1 MAAAGV
7 GGVIKMVEALRHGVL
22 PPTLHADEPTPHV
35 DWSGGGV
42 RLLTEV
48 REWPST
54 DRPRRA
60 GVSSFGISGTNAH
73 VILEQAPQ
81 AEQVGTPQ
89 SPAPASS
96 DDGPV
101 RWVLSAR
108 TEGALRA
115 YAGRI
120 AAAADSALSVVD
132 VAATLAAR
140 TAFEHRAVVVG
151 ATPEQLCAGLTAV
164 AEGLPSDDVVT
175 GIAGAGKAVLVFPGQ
190 GSQWDAMARDLY
202 ATAPVFRDRLD
213 ECAQAISAY
222 VDWDLHQVLLTDE
235 GAGLLARVD
244 VVQPALFAVMVSL
257 AALWESHGLRPAA
270 VVGHSQGEIAA
281 ACVAGAL
288 SLEDAARVVT
298 LRSQA
303 IAALAGQGGMV
314 SIALPVDQ
322 VRTRLDQWHGELTV
336 AAING
341 PRATVVSGGAQALD
355 ELQAVFDTHNIRTRR
370 IPVDYASHSP
380 HVEQIRDRILDL
392 LKPIRPQS
400 SHIHFYST
408 VTAERIDTTE
418 LDAGYWFRNLRSPV
432 EFEATTRL
440 LLADGYDT
448 FIETSPH
455 PVLVTGIQET
465 LDTTDTPARNFGTL
479 RRADGDLTS
488 FLLATAH
495 AFTAGATTA
504 HHHDGHHVTLPGYPF
519 QQDRYW
525 LKPGTSRS
533 DVSSAG
539 LTTSDHPLLGAVIE
553 GTTST
558 TLTGRI
564 SLATHPWL
572 ADHKVAGNTVL
583 PGAAFIELAL
593 HAADQVDCGTIREL
607 TVQSPLLL
615 PEHGALRLRVEV
627 GEPTGDDG
635 ARPIRVDA
643 RPDTSTDTSWT
654 CHATGIL
661 DPNTPPTDW
670 DLTTWPPTGA
680 QPLDISYDTL
690 ATHGYHYGPTF
701 QGLQKMWH
709 HNDHIYAEI
718 TLPTDPDTYNLH
730 PALLDATLH
739 AALLGQVVPDDGR
752 VLLPYTWEGVAMHA
766 SAASALRVSV
776 TPAGNNGLRLRAADG
791 AGLPVVEVGSLAML
805 PAEVTDLGAQ
815 AVNRDSLLRL
825 EWVPAPSAPAVP
837 PARISLVGKD
847 SFGLR
852 SATGT
857 VDWQEFTE
865 LSGVP
870 DDAHDVVA
878 CIAGNPAREIPG
890 AARAVLYGALDLVQ
904 AWLSDDRFA
913 DARLVVV
920 TRYAVMSGDREPAP
934 DLTTA
939 PVWGLLRSAQTEN
952 PGRLVLIDVDDD
964 DRSLAALPSV
974 LAGDV
979 DQCALRGGQVLVP
992 RLSKASSKNR
1002 LRVPEGVPWRLNV
1015 ADRGGPES
1023 LSLVPCAEAEV
1034 PLRPEQIRVA
1044 VRACGLNLRDA
1055 QIALGDTNMGEGAG
1069 AVLEVGSDVTTLRPG
1084 DRVLGML
1091 SGAFAPTA
1099 TADHRWVTRI
1109 PSNLTFEQAAAI
1121 PLDIGSAAEVALALD
1136 DPDRYQ
1142 SMIAEVT
1149 SLFASGA
1156 LRPSPIRS
1164 WDIREAPEAFRFLSQ
1179 GGNTGRNVLTMPPSW
1194 DTNGTVLITGGS
1206 GTLGRLIAAH
1216 LVAQHGVRNL
1226 VLVSRHGADA
1236 PGVADLVAE
1245 LSGLGAEVSV
1255 AACDVADRVALSA
1268 LLAQIPAGRPLTG
1281 VVHAAGILEDGL
1293 ISGMTPGKLDA
1304 VLRPKLD
1311 AAWNLHDLT
1320 RDLGLSAFVLFSSIM
1335 GTIGNAGQGNY
1346 AAANTF
1352 LDALAQH
1359 RRATGLPAT
1368 SLAWGFW
1375 GERSELTG
1383 DLDNADI
1390 ARIARTGLKPLPSN
1404 EGVALFDAAFAAG
1417 EVNAAPAALDLDR
1430 LRVRAKETGLPE
1442 VFRGLV
1448 RVRRAATTVTALGS
1462 TLADRLA
1469 GRPAEDVAR
1478 ELLDL
1483 VRSHTATVLGHA
1495 GVDSV
1500 QPDVTFRELGVD
1512 SLSGM
1517 ELRNRLNDVTGLRL
1531 PSTVVFDH
1539 PTPSALVTLLREQL
1553 LGEIVHVVTPAAPVS
1568 AGNDDLV
1575 AVVGMGCR
1583 FPGGVRAP
1591 GDLWDLTLSGRDVIG
1606 GLPRDRG
1613 WDLDNLFDAD
1623 PRRTGK
1629 SYVNKGY
1636 FLDDVAGFD
1645 AGFFGISPREALA
1658 MDPQQRLLLE
1668 TVWESLEEAG
1678 IEPGSLRGSDTGVF
1692 IGAMAGDYGPRL
1704 DTPHGGVD
1712 GYLLT
1717 GSSGS
1722 VVSGR
1727 VAYFLGLEGPAV
1739 TVDTACSSSLVA
1751 LHQAA
1756 HAVRSGEC
1764 TLALAGGVTVM
1775 SSPG

>member
-1 MAAAGV
+1 
-7 GGVIKMVEALRHGVL
+7 
-22 PPTLHADEPTPHV
+22 
-35 DWSGGGV
+35 
-42 RLLTEV
+42 
-48 REWPST
+48 
-54 DRPRRA
+54 
-60 GVSSFGISGTNAH
+60 
-73 VILEQAPQ
+73 
-81 AEQVGTPQ
+81 
-89 SPAPASS
+89 
-96 DDGPV
+96 
-101 RWVLSAR
+101 
-108 TEGALRA
+108 
-115 YAGRI
+115 
-120 AAAADSALSVVD
+120 
-132 VAATLAAR
+132 
-140 TAFEHRAVVVG
+140 
-151 ATPEQLCAGLTAV
+151 
-164 AEGLPSDDVVT
+164 
-175 GIAGAGKAVLVFPGQ
+175 
-190 GSQWDAMARDLY
+190 
-202 ATAPVFRDRLD
+202 
-213 ECAQAISAY
+213 
-222 VDWDLHQVLLTDE
+222 
-235 GAGLLARVD
+235 
-244 VVQPALFAVMVSL
+244 
-257 AALWESHGLRPAA
+257 
-270 VVGHSQGEIAA
+270 
-281 ACVAGAL
+281 
-288 SLEDAARVVT
+288 
-298 LRSQA
+298 
-303 IAALAGQGGMV
+303 
-314 SIALPVDQ
+314 
-322 VRTRLDQWHGELTV
+322 
-336 AAING
+336 
-341 PRATVVSGGAQALD
+341 
-355 ELQAVFDTHNIRTRR
+355 
-370 IPVDYASHSP
+370 
-380 HVEQIRDRILDL
+380 
-392 LKPIRPQS
+392 
-400 SHIHFYST
+400 
-408 VTAERIDTTE
+408 
-418 LDAGYWFRNLRSPV
+418 
-432 EFEATTRL
+432 
-440 LLADGYDT
+440 
-448 FIETSPH
+448 
-455 PVLVTGIQET
+455 
-465 LDTTDTPARNFGTL
+465 
-479 RRADGDLTS
+479 
-488 FLLATAH
+488 
-495 AFTAGATTA
+495 
-504 HHHDGHHVTLPGYPF
+504 
-519 QQDRYW
+519 
-525 LKPGTSRS
+525 
-533 DVSSAG
+533 
-539 LTTSDHPLLGAVIE
+539 
-553 GTTST
+553 
-558 TLTGRI
+558 
-564 SLATHPWL
+564 
-572 ADHKVAGNTVL
+572 
-583 PGAAFIELAL
+583 
-593 HAADQVDCGTIREL
+593 
-607 TVQSPLLL
+607 
-615 PEHGALRLRVEV
+615 
-627 GEPTGDDG
+627 
-635 ARPIRVDA
+635 
-643 RPDTSTDTSWT
+643 
-654 CHATGIL
+654 
-661 DPNTPPTDW
+661 
-670 DLTTWPPTGA
+670 
-680 QPLDISYDTL
+680 SYDTL

-752 VLLPYTWEGVAMHA
+752 VLLPYTWEGVTMHA

-776 TPAGNNGLRLRAADG
+776 TPVGNNALRLRAADG

-825 EWVPAPSAPAVP
+825 EWVPAPSAPTVV
-837 PARISLVGKD
+837 PARISLVGQD

-870 DDAHDVVA
+870 GDAHDVVA
-878 CIAGNPAREIPG
+878 CVAGDHAREIPE
-890 AARAVLYGALDLVQ
+890 AARTVLYGALDLVQ

-920 TRYAVMSGDREPAP
+920 TRHAVMSGDREPAP

-952 PGRLVLIDVDDD
+952 PGRLVLVDVDDD

-974 LAGDV
+974 LAGDA

-1002 LRVPEGVPWRLNV
+1002 LRIPEGVPWRLNA
-1015 ADRGGPES
+1015 ADPGRPES
-1023 LSLVPCAEAEV
+1023 LSLVPCAEADV

-1044 VRACGLNLRDA
+1044 VRACGLNLRDV

-1069 AVLEVGSDVTTLRPG
+1069 AVLEVGSDVTTVRPG

-1121 PLDIGSAAEVALALD
+1121 PLDIARAAEVTVALD

-1156 LRPSPIRS
+1156 LRPAPIRA

-1216 LVAQHGVRNL
+1216 LVAKHGVRNL

-1268 LLAQIPAGRPLTG
+1268 LIAQIPAGRPLTG

-1320 RDLGLSAFVLFSSIM
+1320 RNLGLSAFVLFSSIM

-1448 RVRRAATTVTALGS
+1448 RVRRAATAVTALGS

-1469 GRPAEDVAR
+1469 GRPAEDIAR

-1495 GVDSV
+1495 GVGSV

-1539 PTPSALVTLLREQL
+1539 PTPSALVTLLREEL

-1583 FPGGVRAP
+1583 YPGGVRSP

-1636 FLDDVAGFD
+1636 FLDDVAAFD

-1692 IGAMAGDYGPRL
+1692 IGAMAGDYAPRL

-1712 GYLLT
+1712 G
-1717 GSSGS
+1717 
-1722 VVSGR
+1722 
-1727 VAYFLGLEGPAV
+1727 
-1739 TVDTACSSSLVA
+1739 
-1751 LHQAA
+1751 
-1756 HAVRSGEC
+1756 
-1764 TLALAGGVTVM
+1764 
-1775 SSPG
+1775 